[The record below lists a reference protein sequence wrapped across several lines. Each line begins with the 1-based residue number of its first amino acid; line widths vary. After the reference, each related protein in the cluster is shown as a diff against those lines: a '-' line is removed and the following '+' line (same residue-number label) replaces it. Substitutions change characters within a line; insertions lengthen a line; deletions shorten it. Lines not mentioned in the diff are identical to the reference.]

1 MGTAKTV
8 NMHEAKTRLSSLV
21 EEALAGGEIILARA
35 GKPVVRLVP
44 VRDAKKRKLG
54 QWKNKVRMSDDFDA
68 PLSADM
74 LSAWAGKARKPS
86 CG

>member
-1 MGTAKTV
+1 MSAAKTI
-8 NMHEAKTRLSSLV
+8 NMHEAKTHLSSLV
-21 EEALAGGEIILARA
+21 EEALAGREIILARA

-44 VRDAKKRKLG
+44 VRDAKRRKLG
-54 QWKNKVRMSDDFDA
+54 QWKNKVHMSEDFDA

-74 LSAWAGKARKPS
+74 LAAWEGKAQKPS